1 MSEVK
6 VCATLIGYQG
16 QYTKVDDMV
25 FPNPHSEKMSDLE
38 WRLRYAP
45 DSIGR
50 GDQLYL
56 ASIVEAYREIVMRKT
71 VKDRNHVCS
80 AIKWTGSIANHKLD
94 SDGSGKA

>member
-6 VCATLIGYQG
+6 VRATLIGDQG

-56 ASIVEAYREIVMRKT
+56 ASIVDSYREIVIRKT
-71 VKDRNHVCS
+71 AKDRNHVCS
-80 AIKWTGSIANHKLD
+80 AIKFTGAIPNHRLD
-94 SDGSGKA
+94 SEGSGKA